1 MSTKPDEMR
10 RKNVHKTEMKQ
21 LRRTVDDR
29 RLILLPRDLRRSD
42 QRRSRAESDRRVQI
56 IRCVGLKVGHPPSM
70 GVAELVDF
78 AGSVAVRAKVENT
91 IGSGNEG
98 VEAGQREGDGAIEAE
113 EGRTADRTELLI
125 VVC

>member
-1 MSTKPDEMR
+1 
-10 RKNVHKTEMKQ
+10 
-21 LRRTVDDR
+21 
-29 RLILLPRDLRRSD
+29 
-42 QRRSRAESDRRVQI
+42 
-56 IRCVGLKVGHPPSM
+56 M